1 MPIPAIHRGIIPSR
15 PPCSVAVLRMAV
27 LGPTRQFVALPQL
40 LDGPDQCV
48 SVKELPKRDAQAD
61 VGASLPTT
69 FGTPKSGVSRN
80 ATVGASQPCFET
92 DPSNHHACFLDDE
105 QRVVDVPF
113 RRSPQKAIGAARC
126 HQDHLCRHRSGDE
139 DQKPRCS
146 HPTRIKAGREPQGL
160 ISCLGRR
167 GRHLSARLEAVHKF
181 SSKGAS

>member
-1 MPIPAIHRGIIPSR
+1 MPIPAIHRRISR

-27 LGPTRQFVALPQL
+27 LGPTRQFMALPQL
-40 LDGPDQCV
+40 LAGPDQCV

-69 FGTPKSGVSRN
+69 FGTPKSGLSRN
-80 ATVGASQPCFET
+80 PTVGASQPYFET
-92 DPSNHHACFLDDE
+92 APSDHHACFLDDE

-113 RRSPQKAIGAARC
+113 RRSPQKAVGAARC
-126 HQDHLCRHRSGDE
+126 HQDHLCRRRSGDE

-167 GRHLSARLEAVHKF
+167 GRKMSARPEGVHKF
-181 SSKGAS
+181 SFKGAS